1 MFAVLTLLIFR
12 MESVLSAT
20 SFETEELSLLQS
32 AAKPKTSPKAET
44 EALSTLAHFYSSH
57 ARWDE
62 YSSVRARM
70 LRLYQLQHPEKHGP
84 PPGGPFPRIGIPT
97 YTIEETK
104 PRSLLSRWLNREKL
118 PELYTKEPPDQ
129 TALSVSLGQ
138 QFIGHCGEDNL
149 ITAKNLERMAALFC
163 ASIKFSDAEPLYSR
177 AFTIRKKSAQK
188 VSDGSF
194 IEDYIALLRIL
205 GKDKEAAE
213 LQKQK
218 GKR

>member
-1 MFAVLTLLIFR
+1 QYMLSYISDDGAACVIMAASASLCSEHGCLLR
-12 MESVLSAT
+12 
-20 SFETEELSLLQS
+20 
-32 AAKPKTSPKAET
+32 PKAASKAT
-44 EALSTLAHFYSSH
+44 EDASCDVVSLVKEQTHF
-57 ARWDE
+57 
-62 YSSVRARM
+62 
-70 LRLYQLQHPEKHGP
+70 PIK
-84 PPGGPFPRIGIPT
+84 
-97 YTIEETK
+97 
-104 PRSLLSRWLNREKL
+104 
-118 PELYTKEPPDQ
+118 Q